1 MLLLLERVVLEKNAL
16 ICEKS
21 YCKELDNITLTNEEL
36 LFLANKLLHTNG
48 NNYFI
53 PNFHEYPLNLVRK
66 LEIYKKLFLQ
76 KNKNPN
82 MNLNEFYNMPYNEVS
97 GISNSFLMTK
107 ISNDKSY
114 KYNKSAIN
122 TFENIFD
129 TVNETGSLTSQQAE
143 YFENINDEINFWKEK
158 TLIYGI
164 LSKKVKS

>member
-1 MLLLLERVVLEKNAL
+1 
-16 ICEKS
+16 
-21 YCKELDNITLTNEEL
+21 
-36 LFLANKLLHTNG
+36 
-48 NNYFI
+48 
-53 PNFHEYPLNLVRK
+53 
-66 LEIYKKLFLQ
+66 
-76 KNKNPN
+76 

-143 YFENINDEINFWKEK
+143 YFENINDEINFWKEIFRY
-158 TLIYGI
+158 LHWYICR
-164 LSKKVKS
+164 